1 MAQMMLAQ
9 LDANEYPYLI
19 ELIRDHAAK
28 PGYRYGD
35 EFTYGLD
42 LILNA
47 LERERD
53 ADLSKSHPESRV

>member
-1 MAQMMLAQ
+1 LRRRK
-9 LDANEYPYLI
+9 NPVPH
-19 ELIRDHAAK
+19 ELIRDHAAQ

-42 LILNA
+42 LILDA

-53 ADLSKSHPESRV
+53 IDLAKPES